1 MKFQK
6 SCFWILICDVYLV
19 CNSAAFG
26 HTITPDPSPVTIN
39 GVEYT
44 ATYENVVHND
54 VGHAA
59 DDAGDDPSMSP
70 CAVAADE
77 DENIH
82 EHQHNIVWTPTDAS
96 LAKLYVYGVKSRWGC
111 RLPSNSAPTFS
122 STTASTTSSGTS
134 GSLVGTYTAT
144 DSDGDPLTYTITG
157 PNYFSVNSSGE
168 LRLTKTLSVGT
179 DDQTVTIVVQDG
191 KGGHGSITVTITIVA
206 TSTQTVVNN
215 NGVSNQG
222 SNTQTVIPEGAVVRD
237 GVVHLQSVVVNE
249 PVPEDV
255 DGDGDV
261 DNDDLS
267 AVAMNFG
274 STSADD
280 LARYDLD
287 GDGDIDT
294 DDFAQ
299 VQSELGSTVN
309 SAPAASLALQ
319 LEHIKT
325 PNIADTDLQLGI
337 QLLERRLPEPAPKK
351 TVLLANYP
359 NPFNPETWIPYR
371 LAKAAD
377 VTLTIYAINGQPVR
391 TLALGYQSVGNYVNR
406 ARAAYWDGKD
416 VFGEPVASGLYFY
429 SLTAADFSATRRML
443 VAK

>member
-6 SCFWILICDVYLV
+6 SCFWILICGVYLV

-26 HTITPDPSPVTIN
+26 HAMEDPSPATID

-44 ATYENVVHND
+44 VTYQNVVHND
-54 VGHAA
+54 VGHSA
-59 DDAGDDPSMSP
+59 DDATDNPIALCDSLTF
-70 CAVAADE
+70 D

-82 EHQHNIVWTPTDAS
+82 EHQYDIVYTPPAGSS
-96 LAKLYVYGVKSRWGC
+96 LDPLYVYGTQSRWGC
-111 RLPSNSAPTFS
+111 RTPS
-122 STTASTTSSGTS
+122 TASPNFSPDTATVTSSGAI
-134 GSLVGTYTAT
+134 GVLGTYTAT
-144 DSDGDPLTYTITG
+144 NPGGGTLTYTISG
-157 PNYFSVNSSGE
+157 PTYFSVNSSGE
-168 LRLTKTLSVGT
+168 LRLTKTLSAGT
-179 DDQTVTIVVQDG
+179 PDQTVIIVAQDG
-191 KGGHGSITVTITIVA
+191 NGGYGSITVTIEILA

-267 AVAMNFG
+267 AIAMKFG
-274 STSADD
+274 STAADD
-280 LARYDLD
+280 LERYDLD

-299 VQSELGSTVN
+299 AQAQLGSTVN

-319 LEHIKT
+319 LERIKAL
-325 PNIADTDLQLGI
+325 NIDDPDFQQVI
-337 QLLERRLPEPAPKK
+337 QLLERRLPELPPKK

-371 LAKAAD
+371 LAQPAD
-377 VTLTIYAINGQPVR
+377 VTLTIYATNGQPVR
-391 TLALGYQSVGNYVNR
+391 TLALGHQPAGNYVNR
-406 ARAAYWDGKD
+406 AQAAYWDGRNA
-416 VFGEPVASGLYFY
+416 FGESVASGIYFY
-429 SLTAADFSATRRML
+429 SLTADNFSATRRML
-443 VAK
+443 IAK

>member
-6 SCFWILICDVYLV
+6 SCFWILICGVYLV

-26 HTITPDPSPVTIN
+26 HAMEDPSPATID

-44 ATYENVVHND
+44 VTYQNVVHND
-54 VGHAA
+54 VGHSA
-59 DDAGDDPSMSP
+59 DDATDNPIALCDSLTF
-70 CAVAADE
+70 D

-82 EHQHNIVWTPTDAS
+82 EHQYDIVYTPPAGSS
-96 LAKLYVYGVKSRWGC
+96 LDPLYVYGTQSRWGC
-111 RLPSNSAPTFS
+111 RTPS
-122 STTASTTSSGTS
+122 TASPNFSPDTATVTSSGAI
-134 GSLVGTYTAT
+134 GVLGTYTAT
-144 DSDGDPLTYTITG
+144 NPGGGTLTYTISG
-157 PNYFSVNSSGE
+157 PTYFSVNSSGE
-168 LRLTKTLSVGT
+168 LRLTKTLSAGT
-179 DDQTVTIVVQDG
+179 PDQTVIIVAQDG
-191 KGGHGSITVTITIVA
+191 NGGYGSITVTIEILA

-215 NGVSNQG
+215 DGVSNQG

-267 AVAMNFG
+267 AIAMKFG
-274 STSADD
+274 STAADD
-280 LARYDLD
+280 LERYDVD

-299 VQSELGSTVN
+299 VQSQFGN
-309 SAPAASLALQ
+309 AAPAASHTPQEQLRRIVERDNPGAVVRVVMQFPEKRLA
-319 LEHIKT
+319 EPT
-325 PNIADTDLQLGI
+325 PK
-337 QLLERRLPEPAPKK
+337 E

-377 VTLTIYAINGQPVR
+377 VTLTIYATSGEVVR
-391 TLALGYQSVGNYVNR
+391 SLALGHQPAGNYVNR
-406 ARAAYWDGKD
+406 AQAAYWDGKD

-429 SLTAADFSATRRML
+429 SLTTDDFSATRKML